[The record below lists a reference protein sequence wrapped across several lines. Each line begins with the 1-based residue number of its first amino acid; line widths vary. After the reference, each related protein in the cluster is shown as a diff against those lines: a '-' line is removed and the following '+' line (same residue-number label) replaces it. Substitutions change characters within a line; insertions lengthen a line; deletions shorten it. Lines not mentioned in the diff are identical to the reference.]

1 MLNEQGAT
9 IIYTSHYMEEVE
21 QICSRIAILDRGK
34 VLAQGT
40 ADELKAIGFV
50 FTNDD
55 AGAAT
60 SIESAVRSVKEI
72 EELTGFKF
80 FRNLDPAVAD
90 AVKSQ
95 KNLADW

>member
-1 MLNEQGAT
+1 MAT
-9 IIYTSHYMEEVE
+9 
-21 QICSRIAILDRGK
+21 
-34 VLAQGT
+34 
-40 ADELKAIGFV
+40 
-50 FTNDD
+50 
-55 AGAAT
+55 AT

>member
-1 MLNEQGAT
+1 MPTDRSPCRRIAGKCCCASGAT
-9 IIYTSHYMEEVE
+9 RAGRSLN
-21 QICSRIAILDRGK
+21 SRRDTNPA
-34 VLAQGT
+34 AS
-40 ADELKAIGFV
+40 ASY
-50 FTNDD
+50 FTNER